1 MFDLATRLLAGYSGG
16 LCRAGKDAVGAIDAM
31 NAILNVVGFL
41 VPIPFAL
48 TVTTKSI
55 RKFLLNS
62 KLEELYRWS
71 LCYGRDGSEKIVR
84 HHHQRPYKKEKTPSL
99 G

>member
-1 MFDLATRLLAGYSGG
+1 MFDLSTRLLAGYSGG
-16 LCRAGKDAVGAIDAM
+16 LCRAGKDVAGAIDAI
-31 NAILNVVGFL
+31 NVVFNVVGFL

-55 RKFLLNS
+55 RRFILNG

-71 LCYGRDGSEKIVR
+71 LCYSRDGSEKIVR
-84 HHHQRPYKKEKTPSL
+84 HHHRYPYKKKE
-99 G
+99 